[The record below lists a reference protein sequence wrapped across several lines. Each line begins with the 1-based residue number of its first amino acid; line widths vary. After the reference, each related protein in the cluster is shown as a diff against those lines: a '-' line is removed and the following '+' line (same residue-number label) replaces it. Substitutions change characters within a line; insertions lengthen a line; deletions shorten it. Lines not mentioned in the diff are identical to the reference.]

1 MHTVTIPA
9 PTVNRIPRSKGGFKK
24 KANGKRA
31 DPVPRPVWL
40 NANQRLN
47 HHQKANWTKLWREA
61 GMRAAID
68 NDLPV
73 MRGQPHGKWFCIAV
87 IHLPRKVD
95 YDAGNMYPTIKPIID
110 GIVTDYGFIT
120 DDSNEHFVGPLS
132 VAGATARDKL
142 GGVVLR
148 LFDMTVTADREALL
162 EWIR

>member
-73 MRGQPHGKWFCIAV
+73 MRGQPHGARNRVRPFAV
-87 IHLPRKVD
+87 
-95 YDAGNMYPTIKPIID
+95 
-110 GIVTDYGFIT
+110 GF
-120 DDSNEHFVGPLS
+120 
-132 VAGATARDKL
+132 
-142 GGVVLR
+142 
-148 LFDMTVTADREALL
+148 LL
-162 EWIR
+162 EPSLCLGYPVHCGCGDRHRVDVGLRSS